1 MTDLLTLI
9 EQDLGP
15 GRRMGT
21 WTFWR
26 CPFHAGDNE
35 PSLGVR
41 NGRYFC
47 FSCKVVGDA
56 VDWLVKYRRMS
67 MKEALRQVKGN
78 GSGRGRPVVR
88 PDDIPPLVKPDLAWR
103 EEAAREVSEAAK
115 RLDSNLPDGLEVMG
129 YLTSRGLS
137 RHTIDTWLLGAA
149 WVRWPGVRH
158 EVLAVSIPYLGR
170 NGEVTAIKYR
180 VIGDL
185 RPRYIMRKGSKPGL
199 FGTWQELK
207 PLLILVEGEI
217 NALSVWQVLGGQ
229 ATVLSC
235 GGQTSH
241 LDLAKRLLAEVK
253 KQSKNTRTFVW
264 FDEPKIA
271 QAFAPLAGK
280 VVASPILNGT
290 KFDANSMLVSGVG
303 ALSNFLEKLG
313 VEK

>member
-47 FSCKVVGDA
+47 FACEASGDA
-56 VDWLVKYRRMS
+56 VDWLVKYRQIS

-88 PDDIPPLVKPDLAWR
+88 PDDIPPLVKPDRAWQ

-158 EVLAVSIPYLGR
+158 EVLAVSIPYFNKEGDI
-170 NGEVTAIKYR
+170 VAIKYR
-180 VIGDL
+180 AIDPRVK
-185 RPRYIMRKGSKPGL
+185 PRYIMQQGSKPGL
-199 FGTWQELK
+199 YGLWQELK

-253 KQSKNTRTFVW
+253 KQSKSIRTFVW

-271 QAFAPLAGK
+271 QAFAPLADK
-280 VVASPILNGT
+280 VIVSPVIDEQ
-290 KFDANSMLVSGVG
+290 KFDASHLLASG
-303 ALSNFLEKLG
+303 ALTEFLERLG
-313 VEK
+313 A